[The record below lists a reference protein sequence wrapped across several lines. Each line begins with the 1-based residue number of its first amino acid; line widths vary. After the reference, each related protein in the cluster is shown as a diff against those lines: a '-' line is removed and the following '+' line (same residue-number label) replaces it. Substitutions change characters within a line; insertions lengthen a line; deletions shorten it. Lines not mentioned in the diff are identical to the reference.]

1 MHYGPSNQT
10 DTSIFWVW
18 ARRTNAARPTLAVV
32 SGTHRFQ
39 VSCAHLPMPARP
51 GATYLSDYI
60 QSVAVSNRRRLKPSS
75 SSQLVIRRTRL
86 STVGIHVRVFTKFR
100 PTRTFVSSF
109 WELRRHTPT
118 GALPLGPRRR
128 PPDQLLLVPFMVTS
142 AACFRDILKE
152 YKRYL
157 SPSCTNNWKMTN
169 ETRKAQNE

>member
-1 MHYGPSNQT
+1 
-10 DTSIFWVW
+10 
-18 ARRTNAARPTLAVV
+18 VV

-60 QSVAVSNRRRLKPSS
+60 QSVAVSNCRRLRSSS

-86 STVGIHVRVFTKFR
+86 STVGVGIHVRVFTKFR

-109 WELRRHTPT
+109 WGLRRHTPT

-128 PPDQLLLVPFMVTS
+128 PTDQLLLVPFMVTS

-157 SPSCTNNWKMTN
+157 SPSCMNNCKMTN